1 MTHNVNR
8 RRERNQLAAG
18 SDIKSMTQQ
27 ASIAANMI
35 ISAITLFT
43 AGYWIGGQSSTNPR
57 MVISLCVCVC
67 FFCEFSNS
75 YFFLFILLFLAKP
88 LICGLFSAIGILMI
102 ETVLFIIRADKID
115 ERAEKKSKLEKLKA
129 GLSPATLSKLSFVP
143 PSSTDQIKPHS
154 QQMITDKDETLKK
167 NE

>member
-1 MTHNVNR
+1 
-8 RRERNQLAAG
+8 
-18 SDIKSMTQQ
+18 MTQQ

-57 MVISLCVCVC
+57 M
-67 FFCEFSNS
+67 
-75 YFFLFILLFLAKP
+75 P

-143 PSSTDQIKPHS
+143 PSSTDQI
-154 QQMITDKDETLKK
+154 
-167 NE
+167 